1 MRETEIDKGK
11 KEVVRNREKI
21 QTKKE
26 GGREGWRMGRE
37 KEQNRTIKL
46 G

>member
-26 GGREGWRMGRE
+26 KGGGWGER
-37 KEQNRTIKL
+37 KSKIVP
-46 G
+46 